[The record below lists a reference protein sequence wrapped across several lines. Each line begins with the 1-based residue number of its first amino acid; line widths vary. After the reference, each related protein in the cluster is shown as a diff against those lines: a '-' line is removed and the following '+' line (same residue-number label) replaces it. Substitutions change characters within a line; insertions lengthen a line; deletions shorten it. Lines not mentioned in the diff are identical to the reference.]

1 MPIRHRNKSK
11 QGARLKARG
20 SAKRRI
26 VAYVSIVLPIV
37 LVAGLA
43 SAGWWAWQRLHDSHT
58 LPFHQV
64 RIVGQL
70 HHLNS
75 DQLRQTVQQ
84 QIHGGFFSVDM
95 PSIKK
100 SLMNLQWVEDVALRR
115 MPGVLI
121 VTVHEQQ
128 PMAQWN
134 DRYLIN
140 TKKQVF
146 LAPDDAPSDLP
157 ILQGPDHSELQVL
170 ENYRQINSLLTSIH
184 LQIAKLQLDLRHNW
198 QLVLNNGIAVTIGR
212 EEILARVQRLVH
224 NYPQLIGD
232 RAAEV
237 AHIDLRYQSH
247 VAIEWKDSN
256 FR

>member
-1 MPIRHRNKSK
+1 M
-11 QGARLKARG
+11 
-20 SAKRRI
+20 
-26 VAYVSIVLPIV
+26 
-37 LVAGLA
+37 
-43 SAGWWAWQRLHDSHT
+43 D
-58 LPFHQV
+58 
-64 RIVGQL
+64 
-70 HHLNS
+70 
-75 DQLRQTVQQ
+75 
-84 QIHGGFFSVDM
+84 
-95 PSIKK
+95 
-100 SLMNLQWVEDVALRR
+100 LQWVEDVALRR
-115 MPGVLI
+115 MPGILI

-128 PMAQWN
+128 PIAQWN

-146 LAPDDAPSDLP
+146 LAPDDAPSALP

-170 ENYRQINSLLTSIH
+170 ENYRQINSLLKSIH

-212 EEILARVQRLVH
+212 EEILSRVQRLVH

-247 VAIEWKDSN
+247 VAIEWRDSHSRYFQQELPAIIKFDSASESN
-256 FR
+256 HI